1 MSATFFI
8 AMLIGILALL
18 TLCRRIGWL
27 RTCSLMVLWGVAAD
41 SHANS
46 LVYAWWIVF
55 GWMLHEDLFYY
66 GGPAWQ
72 TQSADWLP
80 IMVLSL
86 SAVALLIVALHE
98 RRKHT

>member
-55 GWMLHEDLFYY
+55 GWMCTKISSITVDPP
-66 GGPAWQ
+66 G
-72 TQSADWLP
+72 
-80 IMVLSL
+80 
-86 SAVALLIVALHE
+86 
-98 RRKHT
+98 KHKARIGSPSWFCRSVPLRC